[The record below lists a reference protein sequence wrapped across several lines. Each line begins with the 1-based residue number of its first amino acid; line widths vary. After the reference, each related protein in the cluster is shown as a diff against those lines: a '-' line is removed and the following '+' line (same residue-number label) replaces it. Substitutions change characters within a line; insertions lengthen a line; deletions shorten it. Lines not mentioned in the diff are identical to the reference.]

1 MVTDNPMEPPSLNRH
16 SSKQSESSLVF
27 SRRTE
32 STREHTFQH
41 TVIPHLDFASVDT
54 ISPQGSNDTALAAF
68 AQLGALRLNAARCF
82 VSLVS
87 SSTEYVLAESTRTL
101 SLQYDGTHD
110 KSDGLFLGTSAF
122 PRGEAITQTAMREW
136 RRATAPRPSPPSDMH
151 YYTQGCSD
159 NWLIVSDATLED
171 QYSKLPFLQ
180 AFSATP
186 VRFLCAV
193 PIRSSLGSV
202 LGTYLVVDEKPR
214 YGLSVA
220 EMSFLDDMSRT
231 IAKHFDVVA
240 ASARQQRAEKLI
252 QGIGLFNTG
261 KDSLRAWW
269 LTQDNEKSGRARG
282 TRDMTEAGKTS
293 QKARL
298 DRALGPDNSP
308 EDYERRSTRT
318 ASVQGASKD
327 TSVKDF
333 ADGKNGNR
341 GNGGDK
347 SDGQEESR
355 SPTETTSGEQHSASS
370 QGGLHRANSKT
381 QRTTNDR
388 SKASTFNLEKEVQS
402 SYARASN
409 LLREALDAEGVL
421 FLDASMAYTLDSVT
435 AAMHETSATSG
446 TSAPSTSEME
456 LESTDTAMDKTKIST
471 CKVLGFST
479 RAKSSLKGFLPSK
492 NHLGLSRSF
501 QRQLMKRYPGG
512 NIFNYAETGE
522 SHSSSGEEGSSG
534 EPAQGVPLN
543 ASTGKP
549 KSSRSRS
556 AKDGVGL
563 SGIFPGVSSVI
574 FLPIWNASSS
584 RFSATVLL
592 WDTTPLR
599 HFDKAEDVTYLRAF
613 SNSIMAET
621 NRLETMAADQA
632 KSSFISSV
640 SHELRSPLH
649 GVLGGVEFL
658 EESNLDSFQKDMARS
673 IKLAGITLLDTV
685 NNILDYVKIE
695 NDGQQQTR
703 HYKAGLERKSSNAI
717 LDHGHELMNLSKL
730 TEDVVDTVITAK
742 RFEALATSIEP
753 SSNSTDSDTVPSPVS
768 VSLVMHQL
776 PHWWIRLSP
785 GAWTRILTNLVGNAL
800 KYTKQGSV
808 RISISVEDIVETTG
822 DADRRPI
829 VLVVEDT
836 GIGMSSEF
844 LQTGLY
850 TPFQQADSHVNGTG
864 LGLSIVKS
872 LLAGLDGKIWI
883 TSEPGRGTRVQV
895 NCLVDF
901 VNNPPS
907 STGSDDELAG
917 AFAALHQQRICLLT
931 AGEETTDRLSAV
943 RNDFSEVCVAGLNAT
958 PSQVPFADSKNLGD
972 FNVVVDTDLIA
983 QQKQDPTYLEHLSRS
998 ATSSH
1003 RLIVLSSSIY
1013 DDSTARTRQIM
1024 GKFCTLVSQPLGPRK
1039 IARAITRS
1047 MEVSSTPLGAQGS
1060 EINPARGFYSPQSG
1074 RSDGRWSEMS
1084 QLPSA
1089 NDRNTTPPAPSLE
1102 SNDSYFP
1109 GIQVNKSQ
1117 RTETPETPSTE
1128 LPDGSPP
1135 KSILLVEDNEINMK
1149 LLVATVKRLK
1159 LPYHCAQ
1166 NGLIALETYTANPSS
1181 FFLMLM
1187 DMSMPV
1193 MDGFK
1198 ATTQIR
1204 AFEKR
1209 GKLQRCRIV
1218 ALTGVTGDRAKKDAM
1233 ASGVDEFMAKP
1244 ISMKQVSRIVEGLRD
1259 G

>member
-1 MVTDNPMEPPSLNRH
+1 MR
-16 SSKQSESSLVF
+16 K
-27 SRRTE
+27 
-32 STREHTFQH
+32 H

-122 PRGEAITQTAMREW
+122 PRGEAIAQTAMREW
-136 RRATAPRPSPPSDMH
+136 RRASAPRPSPPSDMH

-159 NWLIVSDATLED
+159 NWLIVSDATLEE

-180 AFSATP
+180 VFSATP

-220 EMSFLDDMSRT
+220 EMSFLEDMSRT

-269 LTQDNEKSGRARG
+269 LTQDNGKSGRARG
-282 TRDMTEAGKTS
+282 TQDMTEAGKTS

-318 ASVQGASKD
+318 AGVQGAPND

-333 ADGKNGNR
+333 ADGKNDDRGNR
-341 GNGGDK
+341 GDRGEK
-347 SDGQEESR
+347 SDGQEKSR
-355 SPTETTSGEQHSASS
+355 SQTQTTSSEKHSASS
-370 QGGLHRANSKT
+370 QEGLHRADSKT
-381 QRTTNDR
+381 QRTPN
-388 SKASTFNLEKEVQS
+388 SKKSSTFNLEAEVQS

-556 AKDGVGL
+556 AKDGVVL

-584 RFSATVLL
+584 RFSATVML

-613 SNSIMAET
+613 SNSIMAEM

-673 IKLAGITLLDTV
+673 IKMAGITLLDTTRVPQAHINSV

-730 TEDVVDTVITAK
+730 TEECVSREPQNRVVDTVITAK

-753 SSNSTDSDTVPSPVS
+753 SSNSTDTDNAPSPVS

-808 RISISVEDIVETTG
+808 RISINVEDIVETTG
-822 DADRRPI
+822 NADRRPI
-829 VLVVEDT
+829 VLVIEDT

-901 VNNPPS
+901 VKDPPS

-958 PSQVPFADSKNLGD
+958 PSLVSFADSKNLGD
-972 FNVVVDTDLIA
+972 FNVVVDTDLIS

-1013 DDSTARTRQIM
+1013 DDTTARTRQIM

-1060 EINPARGFYSPQSG
+1060 ELNPARSFYSPQSG
-1074 RSDGRWSEMS
+1074 RPDGRWSEMS

-1109 GIQVNKSQ
+1109 GIQATQDQ
-1117 RTETPETPSTE
+1117 RAETPGTPNTE
-1128 LPDGSPP
+1128 LPDESLP

>member
-1 MVTDNPMEPPSLNRH
+1 MH
-16 SSKQSESSLVF
+16 SVDYSE
-27 SRRTE
+27 
-32 STREHTFQH
+32 REVKGRCEKWTKD
-41 TVIPHLDFASVDT
+41 DFASVDT

-220 EMSFLDDMSRT
+220 EMSFIDDMSRT

-318 ASVQGASKD
+318 ASVQGAPKD

-333 ADGKNGNR
+333 ADGKNGDR

-355 SPTETTSGEQHSASS
+355 SPTETTSGEQHSVSS

-456 LESTDTAMDKTKIST
+456 LESTDTATDKTKIST

-556 AKDGVGL
+556 AKDGVVL

-584 RFSATVLL
+584 RFSATVML

-613 SNSIMAET
+613 FNSIMAET

-673 IKLAGITLLDTV
+673 IKLAGITLLDTTRVPQAHVNSV

-776 PHWWIRLSP
+776 PHWWIRLSSQYISRSPDNDKP

-1013 DDSTARTRQIM
+1013 DDTTARTRQIM

-1218 ALTGVTGDRAKKDAM
+1218 ALTGVTGDRARKDAM

-1259 G
+1259 E

>member
-1 MVTDNPMEPPSLNRH
+1 MHSVDYSEREAKGRCEKWTKDN
-16 SSKQSESSLVF
+16 
-27 SRRTE
+27 
-32 STREHTFQH
+32 
-41 TVIPHLDFASVDT
+41 FASVDT

-122 PRGEAITQTAMREW
+122 PRGEAIAQTAMREW

-282 TRDMTEAGKTS
+282 TQDMTEAGKTS

-318 ASVQGASKD
+318 ASVEGAPNN

-333 ADGKNGNR
+333 ADGKNDDR
-341 GNGGDK
+341 GDRGDK
-347 SDGQEESR
+347 SDGQEKSR
-355 SPTETTSGEQHSASS
+355 FPTQTTSSEKHFPSS
-370 QGGLHRANSKT
+370 QGGLHRADSKT
-381 QRTTNDR
+381 QRTPN
-388 SKASTFNLEKEVQS
+388 SKKSSTFNLEAEVQS

-446 TSAPSTSEME
+446 TSAPSTSEMD

-512 NIFNYAETGE
+512 NIFDYAETGE

-556 AKDGVGL
+556 AKDGVVL

-584 RFSATVLL
+584 RFSATVML

-613 SNSIMAET
+613 SNSIMAEM

-658 EESNLDSFQKDMARS
+658 EETNLDSFQKDMARS
-673 IKLAGITLLDTV
+673 IKMAGITLLDTV

-753 SSNSTDSDTVPSPVS
+753 SSNSTDTDNAPSPVS

-808 RISISVEDIVETTG
+808 RISISVEDIVETTE

-829 VLVVEDT
+829 VLVIEDT

-872 LLAGLDGKIWI
+872 LLAGLD
-883 TSEPGRGTRVQV
+883 
-895 NCLVDF
+895 VDF
-901 VNNPPS
+901 VKDPPS

-958 PSQVPFADSKNLGD
+958 PSLVSFADSKNLGD

-1013 DDSTARTRQIM
+1013 DDTTARTRQIM

-1060 EINPARGFYSPQSG
+1060 ELNPARGFYSPQSG
-1074 RSDGRWSEMS
+1074 RPDGRWSKMS

-1089 NDRNTTPPAPSLE
+1089 KDCNATPPAPSLE

-1109 GIQVNKSQ
+1109 GIQAVQSQSQ
-1117 RTETPETPSTE
+1117 RAETPETPSTE
-1128 LPDGSPP
+1128 LPDEPPP

-1149 LLVATVKRLK
+1149 LLVATVQRLK

-1166 NGLIALETYTANPSS
+1166 NGLIALEAYTANPSS

-1204 AFEKR
+1204 AFEKK